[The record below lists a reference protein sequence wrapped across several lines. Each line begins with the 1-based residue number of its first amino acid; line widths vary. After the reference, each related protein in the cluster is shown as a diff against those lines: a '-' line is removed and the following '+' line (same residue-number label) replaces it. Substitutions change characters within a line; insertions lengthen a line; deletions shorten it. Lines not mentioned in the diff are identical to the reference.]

1 MSPLMI
7 NICQESGFAIRV
19 ACAKQLNKYYYLVIS
34 ATKSFLCASQFQSI
48 QKGSN
53 TVFFSPFYFRMFEI
67 YSEGRV
73 LWLLSL

>member
-53 TVFFSPFYFRMFEI
+53 TP
-67 YSEGRV
+67 
-73 LWLLSL
+73 